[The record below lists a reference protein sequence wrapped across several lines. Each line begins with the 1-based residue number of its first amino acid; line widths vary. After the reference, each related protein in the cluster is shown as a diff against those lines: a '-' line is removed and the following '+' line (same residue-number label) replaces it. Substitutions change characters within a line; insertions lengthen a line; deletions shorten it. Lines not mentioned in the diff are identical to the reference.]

1 MTSGRDSE
9 QAPLLADDARDDE
22 ADSVEDAPQAN
33 GKVSKG
39 EKPRIWLRKSR
50 DWLLNNLMTTAIILL
65 LLGGLIAL
73 LVYFAGV
80 FDFHP
85 ALDCTKV
92 GILVAYNQDSSDSD
106 PEVPDTI
113 CLTPACVIAASKL
126 LENMSPRYHTIDP
139 CHDFDQFV
147 CEGWQ
152 EKHDL
157 RADQGGTFTGTIMAE
172 DSQQILRH
180 VLESPYSVDDY
191 KIEIDSSAKRD
202 IFEKLQTAYN
212 ACMDEEV
219 IKDVGS
225 APLLDV
231 LRKVEELF
239 PATRPD
245 TDFFPLLGR
254 GDQKG
259 LFLKDQ
265 TRLSKTLT
273 YLTSIGMD
281 PLISFYVTVRSR
293 KIPALLSKLMFPGR
307 RQRSRCRRS
316 FHSCTTPART
326 SYEGILQE
334 ARVGRPICQDHW
346 PSPRSSACGGQIRFE
361 TSCRIMDSYFD
372 EKR

>member
-1 MTSGRDSE
+1 MLLVDPFKPVSLSFLLVRLVIWTCACAFLSVIFHSPAPFAIHCRYFNHWVIGFILIKMTSGRNSE

-33 GKVSKG
+33 SKVPKR
-39 EKPRIWLRKSR
+39 EKPRIWLSKSWH
-50 DWLLNNLMTTAIILL
+50 WLLNNLMTTAIILL

-73 LVYFAGV
+73 LVYFAGMSGISSA
-80 FDFHP
+80 P
-85 ALDCTKV
+85 YLTKFGV
-92 GILVAYNQDSSDSD
+92 LVAYNKDSGDSD
-106 PEVPDTI
+106 PEIPDTI

-157 RADQGGTFTGTIMAE
+157 RADQGGAFTGTIMAE

-180 VLESPYSVDDY
+180 VLESPYLVDDY

-212 ACMDEEV
+212 ACMDEEL
-219 IKDVGS
+219 IKDVAS

-239 PATRPD
+239 PAARPD
-245 TDFFPLLGR
+245 TYSFPLLKNT
-254 GDQKG
+254 DQTS
-259 LFLKDQ
+259 LLLKDDHQ
-265 TRLSKTLT
+265 LSKTLS
-273 YLTSIGMD
+273 YLFSIGIN
-281 PLISFYVTVRSR
+281 PLISFYITVGS
-293 KIPALLSKLMFPGR
+293 
-307 RQRSRCRRS
+307 Q
-316 FHSCTTPART
+316 
-326 SYEGILQE
+326 
-334 ARVGRPICQDHW
+334 
-346 PSPRSSACGGQIRFE
+346 
-361 TSCRIMDSYFD
+361 
-372 EKR
+372 